1 MADSTRKVVRSVL
14 TGESKEDVARLEVG
28 AQVREHRLAELG
40 FTEHRWKHG
49 PFASTVS
56 NAGRAWLSTDE
67 DDLRVTGPS
76 TIGSPRPMTVF

>member
-14 TGESKEDVARLEVG
+14 TGESEEDVARLEAG
-28 AQVREHRLAELG
+28 AQVREDRLAELG
-40 FTEHRWKHG
+40 FTEHRWKTW
-49 PFASTVS
+49 AVRLTVS